1 MKDIPTAHLDPDH
14 YIHPSNALQR
24 ECDGASQNPTP
35 QTDALEQSLTTWTIV
50 ELDRAM
56 AYARKLEQERDSYR
70 EKAEALDWLEN
81 NKQRI
86 KMDFI
91 YNGNRLTVVYISLYR
106 DGIWYQHYFR
116 TSLLSAIQQVM
127 KEEKK

>member
-1 MKDIPTAHLDPDH
+1 
-14 YIHPSNALQR
+14 
-24 ECDGASQNPTP
+24 
-35 QTDALEQSLTTWTIV
+35 
-50 ELDRAM
+50 M